1 MMNYMKII
9 LEYLAALSLYKYTKH
24 GVNQLFS
31 KGELDVV
38 VVEHQTPNR
47 EVLGS
52 KKIKKSTR
60 NPPNICRSI
69 GQ

>member
-1 MMNYMKII
+1 MC
-9 LEYLAALSLYKYTKH
+9 
-24 GVNQLFS
+24 

-52 KKIKKSTR
+52 KKIGSGYFAGPGKIA
-60 NPPNICRSI
+60 PRSYFAGPGKI
-69 GQ
+69 VHRSYFAVSGKIAI